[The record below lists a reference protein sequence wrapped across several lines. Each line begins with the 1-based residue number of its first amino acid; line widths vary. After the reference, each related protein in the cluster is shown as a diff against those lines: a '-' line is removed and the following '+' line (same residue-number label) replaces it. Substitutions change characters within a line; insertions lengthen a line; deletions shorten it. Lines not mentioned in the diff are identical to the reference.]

1 MSRKHKKST
10 CKALVLGGTFRGLFE
25 QLLDPENDCTIEK
38 PKKKK
43 EKFSPPKHVYQ
54 ICPVEP
60 LSEE

>member
-1 MSRKHKKST
+1 MSRKHKKNT
-10 CKALVLGGTFRGLFE
+10 CKALVLRGCLRGLFE
-25 QLLDPENDCTIEK
+25 QHLDSENDCTIEK

-43 EKFSPPKHVYQ
+43 GKFSPPKHVYQ

>member
-1 MSRKHKKST
+1 MSRKHKKNT

-25 QLLDPENDCTIEK
+25 QHLNSENDCVKEK

-43 EKFSPPKHVYQ
+43 EKISPPKHVYQ